1 MFGLKQLFSAFAR
14 LVSSVNQ
21 TAELFDRMN
30 RELESRMRLDEDA
43 LPQQLDAHG
52 QLAENEV
59 VPTPNGRRKTR
70 GF

>member
-1 MFGLKQLFSAFAR
+1 MFGLKQLFSAFTR

-30 RELESRMRLDEDA
+30 RELESRMRLDEDS
-43 LPQQLDAHG
+43 PQQLDAHE
-52 QLAENEV
+52 QLAEKEIAPV
-59 VPTPNGRRKTR
+59 SNGRRKPR